1 MNIAYLC
8 VLVAGVLPVVCAG
21 VAKWGFHG
29 FDNHNPRDWLSRQTG
44 FRARANAAQSN
55 SFEAFP
61 FFAIGVVLAT
71 LVHADSQRVDM
82 YALVFVLS
90 RLAFIGA
97 YLANRASLRSFF
109 WVLGFISAVGLY
121 AAALGF

>member
-1 MNIAYLC
+1 MNIAFLC

-21 VAKWGFHG
+21 IAKWGFHG
-29 FDNHNPRDWLSRQTG
+29 FDNHNPREWLARQTG

-61 FFAIGVVLAT
+61 FFAIGVLLAT
-71 LVHADSQRVDM
+71 LAQADTQRIDL
-82 YALVFVLS
+82 YALVFILS
-90 RLAFIGA
+90 RVGFIGA
-97 YLANRASLRSFF
+97 YLADRASLRSAF

-121 AAALGF
+121 ACALGF